1 VDHHLN
7 EPAWRRYLRLV
18 RPDVA
23 GDVEDE
29 LRFHLEMRAR
39 QLEGQGLAPD
49 DARHAAETRFGDV
62 DAVRAWLLEYD
73 RRREHAD
80 RQRETVT
87 MILHHARY
95 AARSLRRQPAFT
107 IAAVVTLALGI
118 GATTAIFGV
127 VNGVLLRPLPYE
139 GPERLVSMG
148 HTTPLAAGVALPQS
162 IGTYLTYRRLNRTM
176 SDMGAYLEEAVNV
189 AAGDIT
195 TRTPAARVTA
205 SFFSVLRVRP
215 LLGRILTPDDERPG
229 RTPVVIIGERFWR
242 ADLGGTSSVIGS
254 TLRVDG
260 IPHEIVGVVPEHV
273 RLPSD
278 DTRLWL
284 PLWLDPATNNP
295 FGFSYAAL
303 GRLREGVTP
312 EAATA
317 DLQRALARLP
327 DFFPA
332 AAPGIP
338 MQQVLAEAAP
348 RVVLRPLRDQVVGD
362 IGGVLW
368 VIFGTICFV
377 LVAACAN
384 IANLCLV
391 RAEGRQTEL
400 AVRAAL
406 GAGRGDL
413 LARFL
418 AEGVILASVGAMLG
432 IGVAA
437 AALRVLR
444 GTTTVPIP
452 RLAEVRVDATVILV
466 SVVIAAL
473 VALLTS
479 TMPILRVAGRDLTLH
494 LRAGGRGTMRG
505 GSKRTMQRGL
515 VVVQIALAFV
525 LLAASTLMARTFVS
539 LRQVPLGFD
548 AVHALTFKTA
558 LPVATYRGV
567 MDVYRFYE
575 RLTAALEA
583 LPGVESVGITG
594 WLPLSTEMVDLNT
607 MWVEG
612 RETPGREIPPA
623 RPVVSSSPGYF
634 RALGIPILNGRV
646 FQGGEPGRVPA
657 EVVVSTT
664 FARQLWGPRGEHEAL
679 GRRVRFLPE
688 EPWLTVVGVAGAV
701 RDAGLG
707 SEPLPVVYIPL
718 AVDAYAGLDSTA
730 VITPRVGT
738 VVVRTAREPLST
750 ADAVRRVV
758 RSLDP
763 SLPVFE
769 LEPMGARVRRSMART
784 SFTAMML
791 AIAAIVALGLGAIGL
806 YGVVAYTVGVRR
818 REIGLRIAL
827 GSPPTAVSRL
837 LVRQGAVLAVIGAAV
852 GLVTALGVTR
862 VLRALL
868 YGVSATDP
876 LMLGGAAV
884 GLLLVALAASWIPAW
899 RASRVDPASVLSA
912 D

>member
-1 VDHHLN
+1 
-7 EPAWRRYLRLV
+7 
-18 RPDVA
+18 
-23 GDVEDE
+23 
-29 LRFHLEMRAR
+29 
-39 QLEGQGLAPD
+39 
-49 DARHAAETRFGDV
+49 
-62 DAVRAWLLEYD
+62 
-73 RRREHAD
+73 
-80 RQRETVT
+80 

-139 GPERLVSMG
+139 GSERLVSMG
-148 HTTPLAAGVALPQS
+148 HTTRLAAGVALPQS

-189 AAGDIT
+189 TAGDFT

-215 LLGRILTPDDERPG
+215 LLGRMLTPDDERPG
-229 RTPVVIIGERFWR
+229 RTPVVVIGERFWR

-254 TLRVDG
+254 MLRVDG

-273 RLPSD
+273 RLPTD

-295 FGFSYAAL
+295 FGFSYAAF
-303 GRLREGVTP
+303 GRLREGVTR

-317 DLQRALARLP
+317 DLQQALLRLP

-418 AEGVILASVGAMLG
+418 AEGVILASAGAMLG

-444 GTTTVPIP
+444 ATTTVPIP

-466 SVVIAAL
+466 SVAIAAL

-479 TMPILRVAGRDLTLH
+479 AMPILRVAGRDLTPH

-505 GSKRTMQRGL
+505 GSRRTMQRGL

-548 AVHALTFKTA
+548 AAHALTFKTA

-575 RLTAALEA
+575 RLAAALEA
-583 LPGVESVGITG
+583 LPGVESVGVTG

-623 RPVVSSSPGYF
+623 RPVVSSSPSYF

-657 EVVVSTT
+657 EVVVSAT
-664 FARQLWGPRGEHEAL
+664 FARQLWGPRGEQEAL
-679 GRRVRFLPE
+679 GRRLRFLPE

-738 VVVRTAREPLST
+738 VVVRTAREPRST

-784 SFTAMML
+784 SFTALLL

-884 GLLLVALAASWIPAW
+884 VLLLVALAASWIPAW

>member
-1 VDHHLN
+1 MD

-18 RPDVA
+18 RSDVNA
-23 GDVEDE
+23 DVEDE
-29 LRFHLEMRAR
+29 VRFHLEMRAR
-39 QLEGQGLAPD
+39 QLEADGLSPD
-49 DARHAAETRFGDV
+49 DARRAALARFGDV
-62 DAVRAWLLEYD
+62 EAVRTWLQTY
-73 RRREHAD
+73 D
-80 RQRETVT
+80 RQREQADRKRETLT
-87 MILHHARY
+87 MLLHHIRY
-95 AARSLRRQPAFT
+95 AGRSLRKQPAFT
-107 IAAVVTLALGI
+107 TAAVLTLALGI

-127 VNGVLLRPLPYE
+127 VNGVLLRPLPFDH
-139 GPERLVSMG
+139 PERLVSMG
-148 HTTPLAAGVALPQS
+148 HTTRLAAGVALPQS
-162 IGTYLTYRRLNRTM
+162 TGTYLTYRRLNRTM
-176 SDMGAYLEEAVNV
+176 SDIGAYLEEAVNV
-189 AAGDIT
+189 TAGDMT
-195 TRTPAARVTA
+195 TRIPAARVTA
-205 SFFSVLRVRP
+205 SFFTVLRVP
-215 LLGRILTPDDERPG
+215 VLLGRVLTPDDELPG
-229 RTPVVIIGERFWR
+229 RAPVVVVGERFWR
-242 ADLGGTSSVIGS
+242 GDLGGASSVIGS
-254 TLRVDG
+254 MLRVDG

-295 FGFSYAAL
+295 FGFSYQAL
-303 GRLREGVTP
+303 GRLREGVTR
-312 EAATA
+312 EAAAA
-317 DLQRALARLP
+317 DLQQALARMP

-362 IGGVLW
+362 VGGVLW

-400 AVRAAL
+400 AVRSAL
-406 GAGRGDL
+406 GAGRGEL
-413 LARFL
+413 LTRFL
-418 AEGVILASVGAMLG
+418 AEGVILASAGAILG

-437 AALRVLR
+437 GALRLLR
-444 GTTTVPIP
+444 GATTVPIP
-452 RLAEVRVDATVILV
+452 RLAEVRLDETVVLV
-466 SVVIAAL
+466 SVVIAAM

-479 TMPILRVAGRDLTLH
+479 ALPILRVAGRDLTPH
-494 LRAGGRGTMRG
+494 LRAGGRGTTRG
-505 GSKRTMQRGL
+505 AGRRTVQRGL
-515 VVVQIALAFV
+515 VVVQVAMAFV
-525 LLAASTLMARTFVS
+525 LLAASTLMVRTFVS

-548 AVHALTFKTA
+548 AEHALTFKTA

-575 RLTAALEA
+575 RLTAELEA
-583 LPGVESVGITG
+583 LPGVQSVGITG
-594 WLPLSTEMVDLNT
+594 WLPLSAETVDLNT
-607 MWVEG
+607 VWVEG
-612 RETPGREIPPA
+612 REMPGQEIPPA
-623 RPVVSSSPGYF
+623 RPVVSASPSYF
-634 RALGIPILNGRV
+634 RSLGIPILSGRV
-646 FQGGEPGRVPA
+646 FQGGEPGRVPP
-657 EVVVSTT
+657 EVVVNATL
-664 FARQLWGPRGEHEAL
+664 ARELWGPQGEREAL
-679 GRRVRFLPE
+679 GRRLRFLPE
-688 EPWLTVVGVAGAV
+688 EHWLTVVGVAGSV

-707 SEPLPVVYIPL
+707 SEPLPVIYMPL
-718 AVDAYAGLDSTA
+718 GVDAFAGMDSMA

-738 VVVRTAREPLST
+738 VVVRTAGEPRS
-750 ADAVRRVV
+750 AVDAVRRVV

-769 LEPMGARVRRSMART
+769 LEPMDARVRRSMART
-784 SFTAMML
+784 SFTALLL
-791 AIAAIVALGLGAIGL
+791 AIAAAVALGLGAIGL

-837 LVRQGAVLAVIGAAV
+837 LVRQGAVLAAIGAAV

-876 LMLGGAAV
+876 LMLGGAV
-884 GLLLVALAASWIPAW
+884 VLLLLVALAASWIPAW